1 MAGLFDRAGIN
12 RGVTTGSQQ
21 ELFGDQT
28 VQVIAAAILDING
41 TPTLANDVTAEE
53 ITDLLGVEIAD
64 ITDNGDD
71 TYLVTRTDGMT
82 FTIDAT
88 AHSLTGDEVIALI
101 NAAAGSTLIEAAHT
115 EATVT
120 VANPSTT
127 PASALDTIEISGTS
141 YRVGGS
147 TPAHA
152 RLRTSLT
159 LSQNSVQLPILGTGP
174 ITGTVSA
181 TIDNPVAGDDINNVT
196 IHSVHSSYAD
206 DRTGS
211 PVVVN
216 DETSTFAWNYQAG
229 DSARVVTFTVSYT
242 VSGVIDGELNVSHHT
257 DTIDFTIIAEPQHF
271 WTGTVTLP
279 QLNTLT
285 TTLADNEL
293 NNIPAI
299 TRRDNFVSPFT
310 LEYNGGTTPSVYPV
324 IIVDQSIAITSL
336 RVEGIGVTLSSF
348 NDSTTG
354 RTIYTTEGFLS
365 EGPHNLTWRTG

>member
-1 MAGLFDRAGIN
+1 MAGIFDRAGIN

-41 TPTLANDVTAEE
+41 TPTLANDVSAEE
-53 ITDLLGVEIAD
+53 ITDLLGVEIAN

-71 TYLVTRTDGMT
+71 TFTVTRTDGMT
-82 FTIDAT
+82 FTIDAS
-88 AHSLTGDEVIALI
+88 AMDLTGDEIITLI
-101 NAAAGSTLIEAAHT
+101 NAATGTISAART

-120 VANPSTT
+120 RANTGSSATV
-127 PASALDTIEISGTS
+127 ALDTVEISGTT

-152 RLRTSLT
+152 RLRTTLT
-159 LSQNSVQLPILGTGP
+159 LNHTSVQLPRLGVLP
-174 ITGTVSA
+174 LLITVSA
-181 TIDNPVAGDDINNVT
+181 NIENPISGDVINDVI
-196 IHSVHSSYAD
+196 IHSAHSSYAD
-206 DRTGS
+206 DRTGA
-211 PVVVN
+211 PVRIN
-216 DETSTFAWNYQAG
+216 DTSSSFAWSFNPG
-229 DSARVVTFTVSYT
+229 DPAQVVTFTVSFS
-242 VSGVIDGELNVSHHT
+242 VSGVIDGELAVSQHT
-257 DTIDFTIIAEPQHF
+257 ETINFSIIAEPQHF

-324 IIVDQSIAITSL
+324 IIVDQNIAITSL